1 MASTEDGTIA
11 PIQMLEI
18 MWQMDHAMQ
27 ARSKRMQKTMGVTG
41 PQRVVLRKLDADGTL
56 SAAEL
61 ASALHLH
68 PSTLTGI
75 VQRLEASGYVS
86 RRKDAADSRRVLLS
100 LTAEG
105 KKLARREPGSI
116 EQIVGDVLA
125 QSTPEEIRSAARLLR
140 RISAA
145 LG

>member
-1 MASTEDGTIA
+1 
-11 PIQMLEI
+11 MLEI

-27 ARSKRMQKTMGVTG
+27 ARSKRMQKTLGVTG
-41 PQRVVLRKLDADGTL
+41 PQRVVLRKLDADGTT

-61 ASALHLH
+61 ATALHLH

-75 VQRLEASGYVS
+75 LQRLDSGGYVT
-86 RRKDAADSRRVLLS
+86 RKKDAADSRRVLIS

-105 KKLARREPGSI
+105 KKLARRVPGSI
-116 EQIVGDVLA
+116 EQIVADVFA
-125 QSTPEEIRSAARLLR
+125 ESTPDEIRSAARLLR
-140 RISAA
+140 KISAA